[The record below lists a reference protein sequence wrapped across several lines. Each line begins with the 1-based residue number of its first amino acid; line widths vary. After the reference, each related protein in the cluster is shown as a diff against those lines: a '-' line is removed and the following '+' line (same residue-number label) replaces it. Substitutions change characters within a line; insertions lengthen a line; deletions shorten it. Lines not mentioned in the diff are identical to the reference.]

1 MGNAIRA
8 GLEQKAKIAM
18 SRTKRQEFS
27 KPVRIEIFRR
37 AGGPG
42 NLRCEVCSIALG
54 GKRFEVDHVLECW
67 EMEDIE
73 HGLRPPLTAEDG
85 KVLCIP
91 CHQEKTGRKAG
102 ERAKGK
108 RLVAKAARAE
118 KKYSRPIPGSK
129 ASGWRHKVDGT
140 WERR

>member
-1 MGNAIRA
+1 MTT
-8 GLEQKAKIAM
+8 
-18 SRTKRQEFS
+18 RTEFS
-27 KPVRIEIFRR
+27 KKVRLEIFQR
-37 AGGPG
+37 AGGLE
-42 NLRCEVCSIALG
+42 NLRCEGNDCGVPLR
-54 GKRFEVDHVLECW
+54 GKPFEVDHTLECW

-85 KVLCIP
+85 KLLCIP
-91 CHQEKTGRKAG
+91 CHREKSARKTG

-108 RLVAKAARAE
+108 RLVSKAARAE

-129 ASGWRHKVDGT
+129 ASGWRHKVNGT